1 MEGTFAAGADLSL
14 IAGLTDDVGRD
25 LALLGHAVY
34 DRLAAL
40 EIPTVAL
47 VNGLALGG
55 GLELALAAGHRVVA
69 ADAKGFGL
77 PEVRLGLIPG
87 WSGVWRV
94 PHLIGPEAAVDV
106 VLKNPLD
113 DNRMLDARAAHGLG
127 LMDRIVEGDLL
138 DAGLE
143 LLSLIHI

>member
-1 MEGTFAAGADLSL
+1 M
-14 IAGLTDDVGRD
+14 
-25 LALLGHAVY
+25 
-34 DRLAAL
+34 
-40 EIPTVAL
+40 
-47 VNGLALGG
+47 
-55 GLELALAAGHRVVA
+55 VA

-143 LLSLIHI
+143 LAAALVAGDRVHGLR

>member
-1 MEGTFAAGADLSL
+1 MWRGPSRAGADLSL

-55 GLELALAAGHRVVA
+55 GLELALAAG
-69 ADAKGFGL
+69 
-77 PEVRLGLIPG
+77 
-87 WSGVWRV
+87 
-94 PHLIGPEAAVDV
+94 
-106 VLKNPLD
+106 
-113 DNRMLDARAAHGLG
+113 
-127 LMDRIVEGDLL
+127 
-138 DAGLE
+138 
-143 LLSLIHI
+143 